1 MKLILLILL
10 NFTIYTQTI
19 DLDGYWELVD
29 YNDGKVQYK
38 VTFGST
44 GAYSQGLFF
53 TDSTVQFFENLYF
66 SDLLSDKYA
75 RSKEYKREYSGNYYN
90 RRKFTIS
97 NNKLYIPLYGN
108 DLKTEL
114 MIKKISED
122 TLILRNGALD
132 YEQIYKRKV
141 YSESKPISFSK
152 ITFSTSHCL
161 GDCPVYNL
169 AVDSTG
175 YLKFDGID
183 HILFLGKYE
192 YQLPDTLLNE
202 LKGLI
207 NIVNWKALE
216 NEYFGIMHGP
226 ALKTKIYCQDTLFKE
241 VNDHTG
247 PVTCELKWLYNFFEG
262 ISELPLK
269 QKTLEDNILRDK
281 TLKIRKISKS
291 KNLTEYQLLD
301 NKKNDYILSKLLNTE
316 VASVSFIPGYFLEV
330 YELIWDDKEQKLI
343 EKEAGTIE
351 SDGLYFKLNSKVYKC
366 NSEDLD
372 EYFEA
377 ITN

>member
-1 MKLILLILL
+1 MKLILLIFL

-19 DLDGYWELVD
+19 ELNGYWELVN
-29 YNDGKVQYK
+29 YNDGKVEYK
-38 VTFGST
+38 VTYGST

-53 TDSTVQFFENLYF
+53 TDSTVQFFENIYF
-66 SDLLSDKYA
+66 SNLLSDKYA

-90 RRKFTIS
+90 RRNFTIR

-122 TLILRNGALD
+122 TLILRNEILD
-132 YEQIYKRKV
+132 YEHIYKRKV
-141 YSESKPISFSK
+141 YSESEKIGFSK
-152 ITFSTSHCL
+152 ITFSTSYCL

-175 YLKFDGID
+175 YLEFEGID

-216 NEYFGIMHGP
+216 KKYFGIMHGP
-226 ALKTKIYCQDTLFKE
+226 TYKTTIYRQDTVYKE
-241 VNDHTG
+241 VKDHTG
-247 PVTCELKWLYNFFEG
+247 PVTCELKWLYNFFEE
-262 ISELPLK
+262 ITKLPFK
-269 QKTLEDNILRDK
+269 QKIFEENIFGDK
-281 TLKIRKISKS
+281 NLKIRRISKN
-291 KNLTEYQLLD
+291 KNIQKYHLLD
-301 NKKNDYILSKLLNTE
+301 NKNNDYILSKLLKTE
-316 VASVSFIPGYFLEV
+316 VV
-330 YELIWDDKEQKLI
+330 
-343 EKEAGTIE
+343 
-351 SDGLYFKLNSKVYKC
+351 
-366 NSEDLD
+366 
-372 EYFEA
+372 
-377 ITN
+377 

>member
-10 NFTIYTQTI
+10 SYTIYTQTI
-19 DLDGYWELVD
+19 DLNGYWELVD
-29 YNDGKVQYK
+29 YNDGFAKYSL
-38 VTFGST
+38 GT

-53 TDSTVQFFENLYF
+53 TDSTIQFFENIFF
-66 SDLLSDKYA
+66 SNLLSDKYV
-75 RSKEYKREYSGNYYN
+75 RTKEYKKKYSGNYYN

-108 DLKTEL
+108 NLMTEL
-114 MIKKISED
+114 MIKKNSED
-122 TLILRNGALD
+122 TLILRNEILD
-132 YEQIYKRKV
+132 YEQIYKRRV
-141 YSESKPISFSK
+141 YSESEPVSFSK
-152 ITFSTSHCL
+152 ITFSTSYCL
-161 GDCPVYNL
+161 GECPVYNL

-175 YLKFDGID
+175 YLVFEGID

-226 ALKTKIYCQDTLFKE
+226 ALKTKIYCQDTLYKE
-241 VNDHTG
+241 VDDHTG

-262 ISELPLK
+262 ISELPFK
-269 QKTLEDNILRDK
+269 QKTLENNIFRDK

-291 KNLTEYQLLD
+291 KNHTEYQLLD
-301 NKKNDYILSKLLNTE
+301 NKKNEYILSKLLNTE
-316 VASVSFIPGYFLEV
+316 VASVSFVPRYFLDV
-330 YELIWDDKEQKLI
+330 YELIWDDKEQKLF

-351 SDGLYFKLNSKVYKC
+351 SDGLYFKLGSKVYKC
-366 NSEDLD
+366 NSEELV

-377 ITN
+377 IINEN